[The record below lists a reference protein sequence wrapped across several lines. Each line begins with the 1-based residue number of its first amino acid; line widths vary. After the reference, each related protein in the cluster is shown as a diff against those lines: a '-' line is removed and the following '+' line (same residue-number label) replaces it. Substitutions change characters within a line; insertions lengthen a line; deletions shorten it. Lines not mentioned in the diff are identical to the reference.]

1 MLFQIESLPFDFSF
15 AVPMFFFWVMISI
28 FIILLI
34 DIEMMNRKVIITI
47 LIITL
52 LYGGVLFGGFPHAL
66 MPIQHILII
75 LGGRGLIS
83 SLLPVVLV
91 LSLLLASS
99 LIVGRIFC
107 GFACPIGALQELIS
121 KINFKSDLKAQEKV
135 KYRIEDSSKLPSI
148 VRRIFLGIL
157 VIMAVF
163 GDILFLETISPLTGF
178 FIFRSPFTLTLL
190 IPLVSLIVVSII
202 SIFVYRPWC
211 RYLCPFGAFS
221 SLCGRISKIKYHRTE
236 DCTDCGLCEK
246 ICPTQEASAGSKRN
260 ECYFCNRCIEICPND
275 AIKFSER

>member
-1 MLFQIESLPFDFSF
+1 MLFQIEPLPFEYNF
-15 AVPMFFFWVMISI
+15 AVPMFFYWVMILVI
-28 FIILLI
+28 TILLI
-34 DIEMMNRKVIITI
+34 DIEMLNRKVIIVISVITI
-47 LIITL
+47 

-66 MPIQHILII
+66 MPIQQILII
-75 LGGRGLIS
+75 LSGRGLLS
-83 SLLPVVLV
+83 SLLPVIIV
-91 LSLLLASS
+91 LSMLLATS
-99 LIVGRIFC
+99 LIVERIFC

-121 KINFKSDLKAQEKV
+121 KINFKSDLKSQEKV
-135 KYRIEDSSKLPSI
+135 KYRIEDSSKLPSRI
-148 VRRIFLGIL
+148 RRIFLAILIILAIFGIL
-157 VIMAVF
+157 
-163 GDILFLETISPLTGF
+163 LLEMINPLTGF

-190 IPLVSLIVVSII
+190 IPLVSLIVVSIV
-202 SIFVYRPWC
+202 SIFIYRPWC

-221 SLCGRISKIKYHRTE
+221 SLCSRISRNKYHRTE